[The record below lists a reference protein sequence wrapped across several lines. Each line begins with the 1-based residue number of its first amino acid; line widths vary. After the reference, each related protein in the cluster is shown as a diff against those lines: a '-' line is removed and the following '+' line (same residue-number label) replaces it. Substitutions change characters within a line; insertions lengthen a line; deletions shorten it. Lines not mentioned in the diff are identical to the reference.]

1 MYRVSQG
8 YPVVGPKAARSQLQ
22 LKPTWKT
29 TMTHFEALWKVPGA
43 AGSLQKTLG
52 ALWQQ
57 GTLWQARAGPP
68 EAEGVKLQVD
78 ACWRQNGDVGCGPA

>member
-1 MYRVSQG
+1 
-8 YPVVGPKAARSQLQ
+8 
-22 LKPTWKT
+22 
-29 TMTHFEALWKVPGA
+29 MTHFEALWKVPGA

-52 ALWQQ
+52 PLWQP

-78 ACWRQNGDVGCGPA
+78 AC